1 MNWLM
6 TRPGWCLSLVL
17 FSQLAWAQAQP
28 ALFFTESEN
37 KRIEQQRQAFLNQEI
52 VEQTQTPDL
61 VLPVVKGELRVQAI
75 LKIKG
80 EPFVQINDQLFRQRE
95 QKEGIHVHRI
105 YQNRVTLTV
114 QGRWG
119 QARVGQSF
127 ELQNWPQ
134 AKESKVNVKN

>member
-1 MNWLM
+1 MNWRM
-6 TRPGWCLSLVL
+6 TRPGSCLVLIL
-17 FSQLAWAQAQP
+17 FSQLAWAQP
-28 ALFFTESEN
+28 ALFFTESQHQQ
-37 KRIEQQRQAFLNQEI
+37 IEQQRQAFLNQEK

-61 VLPVVKGELRVQAI
+61 ALAVVKGELRVQAI
-75 LKIKG
+75 LKING
-80 EPFVQINDQLFRQRE
+80 EPYVQINDQLFRQRD

-105 YQNRVTLTV
+105 YQNRVALTV